1 MGMGM
6 EEAVGKDVH
15 KKRSGWREDVVLGG
29 RRERED
35 GEGRDSLAFY

>member
-1 MGMGM
+1 M

-15 KKRSGWREDVVLGG
+15 KTEWVEDVLGG

-35 GEGRDSLAFY
+35 GPGRDSLAFY